1 MNFNLT
7 DEQAMLVASCER
19 LVKSRCTFDARREQA
34 RQLPQAWPALWA
46 DFAEI
51 GLTAIMVPE
60 SMGGSERQLIDGVL
74 VAQALGRGWLL
85 EPYIDCALAAATML
99 ARCEPEA
106 TRDTALHSIASGHK
120 IMVPS
125 RRASW
130 RDDTLIVEA
139 HHACYADGV
148 VTLLD
153 DRLLLALTAGGR
165 KVFWRQFDGT
175 AAGRARCAASSVFTL
190 AEGEAAR
197 AAWRAGDQ
205 AARVGRIA
213 EGVGLARAVLDIT
226 ADYLRTRKQFGQPIG
241 RFQTLAHR
249 MADCLILLEQAGS
262 LMLAAALKLGS
273 PEGTRTLD
281 AAQVMA
287 HRAFRRIGQEAV
299 QLHGGIGMT
308 DEYQISHCVKRLLA
322 IELEMG
328 DVEMALR
335 RVAVLRT
342 RGDPPPAE
350 ALEQVTITAN
360 SQGG

>member
-1 MNFNLT
+1 
-7 DEQAMLVASCER
+7 
-19 LVKSRCTFDARREQA
+19 
-34 RQLPQAWPALWA
+34 
-46 DFAEI
+46 
-51 GLTAIMVPE
+51 
-60 SMGGSERQLIDGVL
+60 MGGSERPLIDGVL

-85 EPYIDCALAAATML
+85 EPYVDCALGAATML
-99 ARCEPEA
+99 AHCAADA
-106 TRDTALHSIASGHK
+106 TRDTALHSIATGHK
-120 IMVPS
+120 IMVPA

-130 RDDTLIVEA
+130 RDETLIVEA

-148 VTLLD
+148 ITLLD
-153 DRLLLALTAGGR
+153 DQLLLALTAGGR
-165 KVFWRQFDGT
+165 KVSWRQFDGT
-175 AAGRARCAASSVFTL
+175 PAGRMRCAAPSVFTL

-213 EGVGLARAVLDIT
+213 EGVGLAGAMLDIT

-249 MADCLILLEQAGS
+249 MADCLILHEQAHS
-262 LMLAAALKLGS
+262 LMLAAAIKIGT

-287 HRAFRRIGQEAV
+287 HRAFRRIGHEAV
-299 QLHGGIGMT
+299 QMHGGIGMT

-322 IELEMG
+322 IELELG

-335 RVAVLRT
+335 RVALVRA
-342 RGDPPPAE
+342 RGEPAVDPLDHA
-350 ALEQVTITAN
+350 TISPDT
-360 SQGG
+360 QGG